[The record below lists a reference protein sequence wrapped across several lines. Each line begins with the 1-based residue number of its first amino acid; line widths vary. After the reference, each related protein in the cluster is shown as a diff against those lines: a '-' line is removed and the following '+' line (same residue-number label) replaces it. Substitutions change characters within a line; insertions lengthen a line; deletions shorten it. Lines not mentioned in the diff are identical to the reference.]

1 MYGYQKKLLNFFHT
15 NLDYDVNG
23 EPEVELNGLDEMDLG
38 EIPNRFLDEEI
49 DGEAFLMLTQT
60 DLVKTLGLK
69 LGPALKISNTLILIR
84 SNCRD

>member
-1 MYGYQKKLLNFFHT
+1 
-15 NLDYDVNG
+15 
-23 EPEVELNGLDEMDLG
+23 MDLG
-38 EIPNRFLDEEI
+38 DIPNRFLDEEI

-60 DLVKTLGLK
+60 DLVKNLGLK